1 MAHAFTIPK
10 HRLDGLTDAVFG
22 VAMTLLVLD
31 LRLPEAAHFKN
42 VSELLHGLSE
52 LRTQFLTY
60 VISFFVL
67 GVHWLG
73 LTQISARTK
82 DAGAA
87 FARTLLIYL
96 LFITCI
102 PFSTMLVG
110 RYGDVPLSSWIYAAN
125 MIGGS
130 LASLH
135 LVWLAATPD
144 NTADTREDRIGLF
157 TADRLRVALGRHQL
171 REPRLGDVGL
181 SSQRGAAARD
191 EMVPAHV
198 PVTPARWHAP
208 AFAL

>member
-1 MAHAFTIPK
+1 MARAFTIPR

-31 LRLPEAAHFKN
+31 LRLPETAHFKN
-42 VSELLHGLSE
+42 VSELMHGLSA
-52 LRTQFLTY
+52 LSTQFLTY

-73 LTQISARTK
+73 STQISARTK
-82 DAGAA
+82 DVGAA
-87 FARTLLIYL
+87 FARTQIVYL

-135 LVWLAATPD
+135 LVSLAATPD
-144 NTADTREDRIGLF
+144 NAAETREDCIGLF
-157 TADRLRVALGRHQL
+157 ALIASALLSVGISFVNPGSAMWGYLLNAAQPLLTKWFLRTS
-171 REPRLGDVGL
+171 P
-181 SSQRGAAARD
+181 
-191 EMVPAHV
+191 
-198 PVTPARWHAP
+198 
-208 AFAL
+208 

>member
-1 MAHAFTIPK
+1 MARAFTIPK

-31 LRLPEAAHFKN
+31 LKLPEVAHFKN
-42 VSELLHGLSE
+42 GSELWHALLE

-73 LTQISARTK
+73 HTQLSARTNEP
-82 DAGAA
+82 GPA
-87 FARTLLIYL
+87 FARSLLIYL

-110 RYGDVPLSSWIYAAN
+110 RYSEVPLSSWIYAAN
-125 MIGGS
+125 MIGGA

-135 LVWLAATPD
+135 LVSLAATPD
-144 NTADTREDRIGLF
+144 NTADTREDRVGLF
-157 TADRLRVALGRHQL
+157 LVIASALLSVGISFVSPGSAMWGYLLNAAQPLVTKWFLRTS
-171 REPRLGDVGL
+171 P
-181 SSQRGAAARD
+181 
-191 EMVPAHV
+191 
-198 PVTPARWHAP
+198 
-208 AFAL
+208 

>member
-1 MAHAFTIPK
+1 MAEAFTIPK

-42 VSELLHGLSE
+42 GSELLTGLSE

-82 DAGAA
+82 EASAA

-110 RYGDVPLSSWIYAAN
+110 RYGDVPLASWIYAAN

-135 LVWLAATPD
+135 LVSLAATPD

-157 TADRLRVALGRHQL
+157 TLIASALLSVGISFVSPGSSMWGYLLNAAQPLVSKWVLRRS
-171 REPRLGDVGL
+171 P
-181 SSQRGAAARD
+181 
-191 EMVPAHV
+191 
-198 PVTPARWHAP
+198 
-208 AFAL
+208 

>member
-1 MAHAFTIPK
+1 MAHAFAIPK

-52 LRTQFLTY
+52 LSTQFLTY

-67 GVHWLG
+67 GVHWFG
-73 LTQISARTK
+73 LTQISVRTK
-82 DAGAA
+82 EAGAE

-135 LVWLAATPD
+135 LVSLAATPD

-157 TADRLRVALGRHQL
+157 MLIASALLSVGISFVNPGLAMLGYLLNAAQPL
-171 REPRLGDVGL
+171 VTKWLPRT
-181 SSQRGAAARD
+181 S
-191 EMVPAHV
+191 P
-198 PVTPARWHAP
+198 
-208 AFAL
+208 